1 MAFDKVVDSA
11 VLNNGLTAIAD
22 AIRAKSG
29 KAEMLRFPD
38 GFEEAILGIGITP
51 EGYKKLDHIETTGTQ
66 YIDTGV
72 YANNKTRIVCEY
84 MHMGADGAINN
95 IYGARTSTTANNFS
109 LRVVSNLLQAAYGT
123 YIKGTVVAD
132 HDWHTVD
139 HDMDKFYLDGELVYE
154 SDNTSAFETPR
165 TLCIGAI
172 RTSSNVECGK
182 AKHRSYKIY
191 DNGTLVRYFWPYAD
205 GTGRIGML
213 DMVHGEFYP
222 NAGTGE
228 FVAGMIAPTNCL
240 TFSSP
245 APFTIATLNG
255 KKNWNGALYYSTDAE
270 MWIEWDGVSTISSGE
285 DNVLHVRG
293 VENSIIT
300 TNSNTDDNSG
310 AWVITGENVRCDGN
324 VECLLDYKTVA
335 RGEHPVM
342 AAYCFNRMFYGCEAL
357 VKGPE
362 LGAVTLSNNCYRS
375 FFNKCTNLSVTPELP
390 ATTLGDYCYYYMFAY
405 TGITELPALYAT
417 ELESYCY
424 NNMFRSC
431 ANIKLSKTKTDTYNK
446 EYRIPWSGEGK
457 TATSALDSMFYGT
470 GGSHTSVPSINTV
483 YYTANEIVGVKEESA
498 GKMMSTDGYALTDQD
513 GNYLI
518 PKEDE

>member
-11 VLNNGLTAIAD
+11 ELERGLTAVAD
-22 AIRAKSG
+22 AIRVRVG
-29 KAEMLRFPD
+29 KVGKLLFPD
-38 GFEEAILGIGITP
+38 G
-51 EGYKKLDHIETTGTQ
+51 Y
-66 YIDTGV
+66 
-72 YANNKTRIVCEY
+72 
-84 MHMGADGAINN
+84 
-95 IYGARTSTTANNFS
+95 
-109 LRVVSNLLQAAYGT
+109 VSALKEQLP
-123 YIKGTVVAD
+123 KV
-132 HDWHTVD
+132 
-139 HDMDKFYLDGELVYE
+139 
-154 SDNTSAFETPR
+154 
-165 TLCIGAI
+165 
-172 RTSSNVECGK
+172 
-182 AKHRSYKIY
+182 
-191 DNGTLVRYFWPYAD
+191 
-205 GTGRIGML
+205 
-213 DMVHGEFYP
+213 
-222 NAGTGE
+222 
-228 FVAGMIAPTNCL
+228 

-245 APFTIATLNG
+245 SPFTIATLNG

-293 VENSIIT
+293 IGNSIIT

-342 AAYCFNRMFYGCEAL
+342 SAHCFNRMFYGCEAL

-362 LGAVTLSNNCYRS
+362 LGAVTLSQNCYRS

-424 NNMFRSC
+424 SNMFRSC

-446 EYRIPWSGEGK
+446 EYRIPWIGEGK
-457 TATSALDSMFYGT
+457 TATNALDSMFYGT
-470 GGSHTSVPSINTV
+470 GGSQTSSLTINTV

-498 GKMMSTDGYALTDQD
+498 GRLLSADGYVLTDKD